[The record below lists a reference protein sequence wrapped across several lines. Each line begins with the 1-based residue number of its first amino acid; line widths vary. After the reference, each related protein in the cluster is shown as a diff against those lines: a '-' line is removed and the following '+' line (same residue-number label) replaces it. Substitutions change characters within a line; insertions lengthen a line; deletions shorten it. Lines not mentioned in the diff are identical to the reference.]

1 MQVEV
6 TREDQNV
13 FLTVNG
19 ISATS
24 ETAARVYQ
32 GLAFTWEVE
41 QLVRYRHQA
50 RAEVVR
56 EIVVMLDERISVYEQ
71 KRDKADPLADET
83 YNRHEA
89 ITYVLEAL
97 EIVKLGMAKFGGK
110 Q

>member
-41 QLVRYRHQA
+41 QLARHRHQV
-50 RAEVVR
+50 RAEVVA
-56 EIVVMLDERISVYEQ
+56 EIVAWLRDSDEAFAMTDWEI
-71 KRDKADPLADET
+71 ADQIE
-83 YNRHEA
+83 
-89 ITYVLEAL
+89 
-97 EIVKLGMAKFGGK
+97 AKFGGRDNAV
-110 Q
+110 